1 MLAVLALPLAS
12 FTPPEQF
19 ERFAHFKFA
28 VPFVK
33 GDALNSAAV
42 ATGSC
47 WL

>member
-1 MLAVLALPLAS
+1 MLAMLALPFAV
-12 FTPPEQF
+12 FTSPEQF
-19 ERFAHFKFA
+19 ERWAHFKYA